1 MGCFK
6 EEKVLFRLKKVLL
19 FSVICLP
26 LIFTACSNS
35 TEEKI
40 HKHLEEAVKIENENE
55 SEKDSSIAD
64 LEQHEQEIYK
74 EIIDLSLDDYDKIK
88 ELVDA
93 ANENIDERNELLQ
106 QENDKYEESRKEFK
120 NTENLIEKLSDKDT
134 KEKAENMYD
143 TMMERYAAYDDLY
156 KSYNNVLEKEKTLY
170 ELFKEEETDQAKLAD
185 HLNDLNE
192 DYETIIETNKKFNDE
207 TKNYNKLKKEFY
219 NLTELNVD
227 YESNE
232 ETNDK

>member
-55 SEKDSSIAD
+55 SEKDSSIAE

-74 EIIDLSLDDYDKIK
+74 EIIGLSLDDYDKIK
-88 ELVDA
+88 KLVDA

-106 QENDKYEESRKEFK
+106 QENDKYEESKEEFK
-120 NTENLIEKLSDKDT
+120 NTESLIEKLNDKDT
-134 KEKAENMYD
+134 KEKAKNMYD
-143 TMMERYAAYDDLY
+143 TMMEQIRKSTRLNSSHVATSYA
-156 KSYNNVLEKEKTLY
+156 V
-170 ELFKEEETDQAKLAD
+170 FC
-185 HLNDLNE
+185 
-192 DYETIIETNKKFNDE
+192 
-207 TKNYNKLKKEFY
+207 LKKK
-219 NLTELNVD
+219 TH
-227 YESNE
+227 
-232 ETNDK
+232 

>member
-93 ANENIDERNELLQ
+93 ANENIDERNRS
-106 QENDKYEESRKEFK
+106 EERRVGKMY
-120 NTENLIEKLSDKDT
+120 NTKG
-134 KEKAENMYD
+134 
-143 TMMERYAAYDDLY
+143 
-156 KSYNNVLEKEKTLY
+156 
-170 ELFKEEETDQAKLAD
+170 
-185 HLNDLNE
+185 
-192 DYETIIETNKKFNDE
+192 
-207 TKNYNKLKKEFY
+207 
-219 NLTELNVD
+219 
-227 YESNE
+227 
-232 ETNDK
+232 